1 VTRLYG
7 EAMNPD
13 ALGEELDAEGMLNLV
28 RSSVLEAL
36 GERVVGMYLFGSLAT
51 GDFAAGVSDI
61 DVLVV
66 TAADL
71 TGSEQ
76 TALRELH
83 RHLALRH
90 LVWEDRVEVVYLSV
104 DALATFR
111 TRRSP
116 LSVTSP
122 GEPFHTTTGGRDWL
136 VNWYN
141 VRQAGRL
148 LFGPPAATVI
158 PAITVEEV
166 KEELREQVRRWPAR
180 IRTGAAP
187 GWLAYA
193 VLTVARAWD
202 TITNGVVHSKV
213 QSATWASRQLPERAK
228 LLEDAIRVR
237 AAGGRKGGI
246 DAAEAAGFVDEIADR
261 VASGR

>member
-1 VTRLYG
+1 MKP
-7 EAMNPD
+7 E
-13 ALGEELDAEGMLNLV
+13 ALGEELDAEAMLDLV
-28 RSSVLEAL
+28 RSSVLSAL
-36 GERVVGMYLFGSLAT
+36 GERVVGVYLFGSLAT
-51 GDFAAGVSDI
+51 GDFDEGVSDI

-66 TAADL
+66 TATDL

-76 TALRELH
+76 AALRELH
-83 RHLALRH
+83 RHLGAGH
-90 LVWEDRVEVVYLSV
+90 PEWADRVEVVYLSV

-111 TRRSP
+111 TRRSA

-141 VRQAGRL
+141 VRQADRV
-148 LFGPPAATVI
+148 LFGPPTATVI
-158 PAITVEEV
+158 PSITVEEV
-166 KEELREQVRRWPAR
+166 KEELRAQVRRWPTR
-180 IRTGAAP
+180 VRSGAAP

-213 QSATWASRQLPERAK
+213 QSAKWAGRQLPERAK
-228 LLEDAIRVR
+228 LLEDAMRVR
-237 AAGGRKGGI
+237 AAGGREGGI
-246 DAAEAAGFVDEIADR
+246 DAAEVAGFVDEIAHR
-261 VASGR
+261 LVSER

>member
-1 VTRLYG
+1 
-7 EAMNPD
+7 M
-13 ALGEELDAEGMLNLV
+13 LDLV
-28 RSSVLEAL
+28 RSGVLGAL

-51 GDFAAGVSDI
+51 GDFDEGVSDI

-76 TALRELH
+76 TSLRELH
-83 RHLALRH
+83 RDLALQHRE
-90 LVWEDRVEVVYLSV
+90 WEDRVEVIYLSV

-111 TRRSP
+111 TRRSA

-136 VNWYN
+136 VNWFN
-141 VRQAGRL
+141 VQQSGRCL
-148 LFGPPAATVI
+148 SGVPASTLIAT
-158 PAITVEEV
+158 ITIDEVEA
-166 KEELREQVRRWPAR
+166 ELREQVRGWPAR
-180 IRTGAAP
+180 IRTDVAP

-202 TITNGVVHSKV
+202 TITNGVVRSKV
-213 QSATWASRQLPERAK
+213 QSAKWASRQLPEQAK

-237 AAGGRKGGI
+237 AAGGREGGI
-246 DAAEAAGFVDEIADR
+246 DAAEAAGFVDEIAHR
-261 VASGR
+261 LASGR

>member
-1 VTRLYG
+1 M
-7 EAMNPD
+7 EPD
-13 ALGEELDAEGMLNLV
+13 ALGEELDAEAMLDLA
-28 RSSVLEAL
+28 RSSVLHTL
-36 GERVVGMYLFGSLAT
+36 GERAVGGYLFGSLAT
-51 GDFAAGVSDI
+51 GDFDQGVSDI

-66 TAADL
+66 TATDL
-71 TGSEQ
+71 TGPELA
-76 TALRELH
+76 ALQELH
-83 RHLALRH
+83 RHLA
-90 LVWEDRVEVVYLSV
+90 VGYPEWADRVEVIYVSV

-111 TRRSP
+111 TRRSA

-141 VRQAGRL
+141 VQQAGRL

-180 IRTGAAP
+180 VRSGGAA

-202 TITNGVVHSKV
+202 TITRGEVRSKV
-213 QSATWASRQLPERAK
+213 QSAHWAGRELPEWAD
-228 LLEDAIRVR
+228 LLERAVRVR
-237 AAGGRKGGI
+237 ASGGREGGI
-246 DAAEAAGFVDEIADR
+246 DPDETAEFVAEIAHR
-261 VASGR
+261 VSSGT